1 MRLFNEGRYTV
12 LEFLICTR
20 HVTPTFGVIRPLRP
34 QSAHNLTPNTEA
46 PPFAS
51 TSHTELQ
58 PQQLVNLTP
67 RQTNHLPSTAST
79 SLQNPAIQAVTL
91 TPVELQPRSLNSTN
105 QQVQHVIDQ
114 QNNNLALQ
122 ARARELLIERRRVN
136 GSEITS

>member
-20 HVTPTFGVIRPLRP
+20 HVTPTFGVIRP
-34 QSAHNLTPNTEA
+34 QGAHNLTPNTEP

-67 RQTNHLPSTAST
+67 HQTNHLPSTAST
-79 SLQNPAIQAVTL
+79 SLQNPAIHVVTL

>member
-20 HVTPTFGVIRPLRP
+20 HITPTFGVIRP
-34 QSAHNLTPNTEA
+34 QEAHNLTPDAE
-46 PPFAS
+46 PPPSAS
-51 TSHTELQ
+51 TSHTT

-67 RQTNHLPSTAST
+67 HQTNHLHSTAST
-79 SLQNPAIQAVTL
+79 SLQNPAIQTVIL

-122 ARARELLIERRRVN
+122 ARVREFLIDRRRVN